1 VDLISEQL
9 LAMLRCPETRT
20 PLKLAASPLVATL
33 NARVARRELKNRA
46 GDILERP
53 LDGGLLRQDG
63 AVLYPIIDRIPV
75 LLVDEAILLEQLPPA
90 ERPAAS

>member
-1 VDLISEQL
+1 MSLISEEL
-9 LAMLRCPETRT
+9 LAMLVCPETRA
-20 PLKLAASPLVATL
+20 PLKLATSPLVAAL

-46 GDILERP
+46 GDIVERP

-75 LLVDEAILLEQLPPA
+75 LLVDEAIPLEQLPTS
-90 ERPAAS
+90 ERPAGS